1 MPVFVAML
9 RGVNVGRAK
18 RIPMADLRAL
28 LSKLDYT
35 RVATVLNSGNAVFCA
50 TRRSSATHA
59 RSIAAA
65 IAGTLGIEVPVVVK
79 SAREFASIVAENPL
93 GGEGTDPSRLLVA
106 LAQDPNALPG
116 LAAIGKLLTPPERF
130 VLGRHAAYLLCACGI
145 RDSKAA
151 AALLGKAGRFATTR
165 NWATVS
171 KLQALVSLPDAMSSS
186 GATVNDSPGRLPR
199 AEAAARRH
207 RQSSQ

>member
-1 MPVFVAML
+1 MGSRSLHVLPDAAQVPSSRIRRGRGRSGNCLRCAADARVPRTRQDLAVAHLGRQASRMPVFVAML
-9 RGVNVGRAK
+9 RGVHGGRVK
-18 RIPMADLRAL
+18 RIPMAYLRAL

-93 GGEGTDPSRLLVA
+93 G
-106 LAQDPNALPG
+106 
-116 LAAIGKLLTPPERF
+116 
-130 VLGRHAAYLLCACGI
+130 
-145 RDSKAA
+145 
-151 AALLGKAGRFATTR
+151 
-165 NWATVS
+165 
-171 KLQALVSLPDAMSSS
+171 
-186 GATVNDSPGRLPR
+186 
-199 AEAAARRH
+199 
-207 RQSSQ
+207 